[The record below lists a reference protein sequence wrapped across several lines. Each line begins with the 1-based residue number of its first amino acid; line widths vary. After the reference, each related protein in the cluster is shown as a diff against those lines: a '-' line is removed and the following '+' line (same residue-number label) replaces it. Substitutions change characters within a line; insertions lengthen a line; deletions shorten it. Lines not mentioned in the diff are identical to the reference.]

1 MRWNFTW
8 LAFTLAWYPAH
19 FSKKPFSAPLAL
31 MVSIIS
37 MPATVVPASLPASR
51 ICTRVIFMRFF
62 EIMPERTRFAST
74 DASPISVSITLYLSM
89 TTR

>member
-1 MRWNFTW
+1 
-8 LAFTLAWYPAH
+8 
-19 FSKKPFSAPLAL
+19 

-51 ICTRVIFMRFF
+51 ICTRVMLMRFL
-62 EIMPERTRFAST
+62 EMTRESARFAST
-74 DASPISVSITLYLSM
+74 DASPISVSTTLYRSM